1 MIVKRFF
8 LCSILCLTALILVQ
22 CEKKPDIP
30 EGFVD
35 LGLTSGTYWKVENE
49 EGFITYDVAHYEF
62 GNRLPS
68 NDDWTELH
76 EECDWTF
83 AIVNEKVTATIKG
96 PNGNSI
102 QLPLEGYTN
111 CSGEFQERFWN
122 QGRYWSSTASSSSY
136 GYCCMFDAT
145 GYLFFYPMEMC
156 DGMSIRLIHKK

>member
-1 MIVKRFF
+1 MKRF
-8 LCSILCLTALILVQ
+8 LSVCMACILVLATIS
-22 CEKKPDIP
+22 CSDEYAD
-30 EGFVD
+30 GNDGYVD
-35 LGLTSGTYWKVENE
+35 LGLTSGTQWKTENE

-68 NDDWTELH
+68 NDDWTKLH

-83 AIVNEKVTATIKG
+83 AVVNEKVTATIKG

-122 QGRYWSSTASSSSY
+122 QGRYWSSTTSSSSY

-145 GYLFFYPMEMC
+145 GFLSMFPMEMC